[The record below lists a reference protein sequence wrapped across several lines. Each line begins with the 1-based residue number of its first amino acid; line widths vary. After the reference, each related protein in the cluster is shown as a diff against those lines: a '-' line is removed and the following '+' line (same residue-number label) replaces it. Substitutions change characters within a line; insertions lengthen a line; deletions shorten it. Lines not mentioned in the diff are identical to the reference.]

1 MSRID
6 TKRAQQMVFQPTIDN
21 DTVAALPAARFEG
34 RIVVVDSEELVDAA
48 CSDLERCD
56 IIGFDTETRPSFRA
70 GVSYKVSLLQLS
82 TPDTCYL
89 FRLCRI
95 RLSNRILKILG
106 SKRILKVGADVSG
119 DIRSLHALREFKADG
134 FVDLQNEASRWGIE
148 EKSLRKL
155 SAIILGERVSKAQRL
170 SNWEAGVL
178 TEQQRDYAATDAWVC
193 LEILA
198 KLQQTKPLIE
208 GELKIVSAIQQP
220 PQRTKHKPKR
230 TPAEPT
236 AAAPTPEQKPTERE
250 ATKRPAKFWMAKR
263 RAKKAQNNKANK
275 AKQ

>member
-1 MSRID
+1 MSRLNARKVVI
-6 TKRAQQMVFQPTIDN
+6 MVFQPTIDN
-21 DTVAALPAARFEG
+21 DTVAALPAARFGG
-34 RIVVVDSEELVDAA
+34 RIVVVDSEELVEAA
-48 CSDLERCD
+48 CSDLERHTT
-56 IIGFDTETRPSFRA
+56 IGFDTETRPSFRA

-106 SKRILKVGADVSG
+106 SKRILKIGADVSG

-208 GELKIVSAIQQP
+208 GELKIISSLQQP
-220 PQRTKHKPKR
+220 PQRTKNKIKSPAAESGTTPPTKPQTDGK
-230 TPAEPT
+230 
-236 AAAPTPEQKPTERE
+236 ER
-250 ATKRPAKFWMAKR
+250 AKRPSKFWMAKR
-263 RAKKAQNNKANK
+263 RAKRAENKKGNK
-275 AKQ
+275 AKE